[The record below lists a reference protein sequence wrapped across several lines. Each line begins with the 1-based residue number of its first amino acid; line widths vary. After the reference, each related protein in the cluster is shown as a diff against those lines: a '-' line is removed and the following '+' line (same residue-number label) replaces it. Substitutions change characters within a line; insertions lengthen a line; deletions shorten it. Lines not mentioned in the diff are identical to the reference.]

1 MKDKILKVFI
11 LFLIFAFSI
20 SLFFFLNKP
29 LKCKVLK
36 VVEADEFIL
45 DFNGNN
51 RIDDNETVKL
61 KRVTAFKMTKNNL
74 DIEFKFIDSKEL
86 FIWNVVPSVRII
98 RYFSS
103 ALDAFNP
110 LIA

>member
-86 FIWNVVPSVRII
+86 FKIGYLAKSWAKDYLFEEVCKN
-98 RYFSS
+98 F
-103 ALDAFNP
+103 
-110 LIA
+110 